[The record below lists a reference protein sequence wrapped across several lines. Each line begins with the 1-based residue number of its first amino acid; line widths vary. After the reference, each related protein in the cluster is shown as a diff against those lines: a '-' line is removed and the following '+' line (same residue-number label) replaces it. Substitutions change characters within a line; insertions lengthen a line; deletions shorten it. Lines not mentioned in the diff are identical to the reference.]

1 MDIRPLLIAHT
12 QSAELVEPSKGS
24 FDDPAPSAQSTAMLG
39 ISLGEPRHDV
49 TGTQTLADCLG
60 VITPVAY
67 HAIGTMARTASLSL
81 QEWDGINQCECS
93 LRIITICPGELN
105 GQRNSAPV
113 ADQVALAAEF
123 GPVGGIGTG
132 LKPPKTARIEQLSRA
147 ARDQSICP

>member
-1 MDIRPLLIAHT
+1 MFSIP
-12 QSAELVEPSKGS
+12 P
-24 FDDPAPSAQSTAMLG
+24 
-39 ISLGEPRHDV
+39 GEPWHDV
-49 TGTQTLADCLG
+49 TGTQTLANCLG
-60 VITPVAY
+60 VITPVAN

-93 LRIITICPGELN
+93 LRIITIRSGELD

-113 ADQVALAAEF
+113 ADQVALAAQF

-147 ARDQSICP
+147 ARRQSICP